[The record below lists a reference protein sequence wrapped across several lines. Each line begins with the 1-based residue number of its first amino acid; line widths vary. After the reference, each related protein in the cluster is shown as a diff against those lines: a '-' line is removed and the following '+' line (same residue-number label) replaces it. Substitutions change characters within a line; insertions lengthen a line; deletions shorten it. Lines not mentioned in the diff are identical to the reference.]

1 MKTQNIGRV
10 IAFISLP
17 LLWGISGCAIGVI
30 GVGAGV
36 GAITYINGQLQKTYE
51 AGYQESVQVS
61 MEILDLLKI
70 QVTDKVAGELKT
82 TIKAERPDGT
92 PVTLYVER
100 IEEGLTRVGVRTG
113 TVGIGIRNKQASEQI
128 QDFIGRDLMWKSGTH
143 YVLIEPEKKK
153 TPPQSSSRPVD
164 EIKSA
169 KKPEPKSIQKTS
181 PAPEEKKLGN
191 KAQIKTGDTQDAEEK
206 QSGDY
211 EQIKTGNT
219 QDAAAENQDFLI
231 YFEENSNT
239 FPRSEVEKLNRA
251 TEIIR
256 TYPEAAVIL
265 KGYPDSSGN
274 LEYDMMISE
283 YRAIAVK
290 LYLISKGIDQD
301 QISIIAH
308 QAAADVPPEELK
320 MLFRS
325 VKIEVNKIH
334 STE

>member
-10 IAFISLP
+10 IAFILFP
-17 LLWGISGCAIGVI
+17 FLWGISGCAIGVI

-61 MEILDLLKI
+61 METLDLLKI
-70 QVTDKVAGELKT
+70 PVTDKVAAELKT

-92 PVTLYVER
+92 PVTLYIEQ
-100 IEEGLTRVGVRTG
+100 IEEGLTRIGVRTG
-113 TVGIGIRNKQASEQI
+113 PVGIGVRNKQASEQI
-128 QDFIGRDLMWKSGTH
+128 QDVIGRELMWKPGPRH
-143 YVLIEPEKKK
+143 VLIEPGKKK
-153 TPPQSSSRPVD
+153 SPPQSSSRPVD

-169 KKPEPKSIQKTS
+169 KKPEPGSIPKTS

-191 KAQIKTGDTQDAEEK
+191 KEQIQTGDTQD
-206 QSGDY
+206 G
-211 EQIKTGNT
+211 
-219 QDAAAENQDFLI
+219 AAENQDFLI

-239 FPRSEVEKLNRA
+239 FPISEVEKLNRA
-251 TEIIR
+251 IETIR
-256 TYPEAAVIL
+256 AYPEAAVIL

-274 LEYDMMISE
+274 PEYDMMISE
-283 YRAIAVK
+283 FRANAVK

-334 STE
+334 FTE

>member
-1 MKTQNIGRV
+1 MKTQNLGRA
-10 IAFISLP
+10 IAFILFS

-36 GAITYINGQLQKTYE
+36 GAITYNKGQVQKTYV

-61 MEILDLLKI
+61 METLDLLKI

-100 IEEGLTRVGVRTG
+100 IEDGLTKVGVRTG
-113 TVGIGIRNKQASEQI
+113 IVGIGIQNKQASEQL
-128 QDFIGRDLMWKSGTH
+128 QDFIGRELMLKTVTH
-143 YVLIEPEKKK
+143 YVRIEPGKKK
-153 TPPQSSSRPVD
+153 TPPQSSSRPV
-164 EIKSA
+164 EKIKSA
-169 KKPEPKSIQKTS
+169 KNPEPETIQKTS
-181 PAPEEKKLGN
+181 LAPEKK
-191 KAQIKTGDTQDAEEK
+191 K
-206 QSGDY
+206 SGKK

-219 QDAAAENQDFLI
+219 EDAAAEHQDFLI

-239 FPRSEVEKLNRA
+239 FPISEVEKLNRA

-256 TYPEAAVIL
+256 TYPEATVIL
-265 KGYPDSSGN
+265 KGYPDSSDN
-274 LEYDMMISE
+274 PEYDRMISE
-283 YRAIAVK
+283 FRAIAVK
-290 LYLISKGIDQD
+290 LYLISKGIDED
-301 QISIIAH
+301 QITIIAH
-308 QAAADVPPEELK
+308 QAVAGVPPEELK

-325 VKIEVNKIH
+325 VKIEVNKTH

>member
-1 MKTQNIGRV
+1 MKTQKIGRI
-10 IAFISLP
+10 IAFILFP
-17 LLWGISGCAIGVI
+17 ILWGISGCAVGVI

-36 GAITYINGQLQKTYE
+36 GAMTYINGQLQKTYE

-61 MEILDLLKI
+61 MDTLDLLKI
-70 QVTDKVAGELKT
+70 PVTDKVVDELKT

-113 TVGIGIRNKQASEQI
+113 KVGVRNKQVSEQI
-128 QDFIGRDLMWKSGTH
+128 HDFIGKELLWKSGTH
-143 YVLIEPEKKK
+143 HVLVEPEKKK
-153 TPPQSSSRPVD
+153 TPSQSFSRPED
-164 EIKSA
+164 KKKSA
-169 KKPEPKSIQKTS
+169 KKPEPESVQKTS
-181 PAPEEKKLGN
+181 LAPEEKKLGN
-191 KAQIKTGDTQDAEEK
+191 K
-206 QSGDY
+206 
-211 EQIKTGNT
+211 EQIKTADT
-219 QDAAAENQDFLI
+219 QDVAAEDQDFLI
-231 YFEENSNT
+231 YFEENSNA
-239 FPRSEVEKLNRA
+239 FPISEVEKLNRA

-274 LEYDMMISE
+274 PEFDMMISE
-283 YRAIAVK
+283 FRANAVK

-320 MLFRS
+320 MHFRT
-325 VKIEVNKIH
+325 VKIELNKIN
-334 STE
+334 SSE

>member
-1 MKTQNIGRV
+1 MKTQNIGRF
-10 IAFISLP
+10 IAFILFS
-17 LLWGISGCAIGVI
+17 LLWGISGCAVGVI

-51 AGYQESVQVS
+51 ADYQESVQVS
-61 MEILDLLKI
+61 METLDLLKI

-128 QDFIGRDLMWKSGTH
+128 QDVIGRDLMWKSGTH

-153 TPPQSSSRPVD
+153 TPPRSSSRPAD

-191 KAQIKTGDTQDAEEK
+191 K
-206 QSGDY
+206 

-219 QDAAAENQDFLI
+219 QDAAAEHQDFLI